1 MHHFAPA
8 EPEGQLDLVSFFEEA
23 AHVPHLDIVIVTV
36 DARPHLDLFDLDDL
50 LPLAGLVLLLLRLVL
65 EAAEVE
71 DLAHRRIAVAGHLDE
86 VPSAIPRRAHRTHTA
101 PHPHLPPPRP
111 PPAHRPRPHP

>member
-71 DLAHRRIAVAGHLDE
+71 DLAHRRIGVAGDLAE
-86 VPSAIPRRAHRTHTA
+86 VHSGHRRRAHRPETA
-101 PHPHLPPPRP
+101 DA
-111 PPAHRPRPHP
+111 PAPTGSATCREESES